1 MAYEI
6 RWSPRAADN
15 LEDVCDYIAKDSE
28 YYAAL
33 FAKKV
38 NSVIKSIP
46 QFPKAGR
53 IVPEYRDDNLREKI
67 YENYRIVY
75 RLKGEVVEGV
85 INE

>member
-15 LEDVCDYIAKDSE
+15 LEDICDYIATDSE

-53 IVPEYRDDNLREKI
+53 IVLNIEMTISGKRFMKTTE
-67 YENYRIVY
+67 
-75 RLKGEVVEGV
+75 
-85 INE
+85 